1 MTSNTIK
8 ELQYFVG
15 KVCSV
20 VTTSMNRNFDETISR
35 EHFVIRVQTINADG
49 VWGTHPYNDD
59 LVSFFTTQHVISIH
73 EEVELDSN
81 NPEHASMMKEYEER
95 TGEKLESDIKAKVKA
110 KNKPQQETLPIIEKK
125 EAEQDQQGD
134 ASFVD
139 IFSLESLAEQSRRT
153 FEAQDQIFKK

>member
-1 MTSNTIK
+1 MI
-8 ELQYFVG
+8 
-15 KVCSV
+15 
-20 VTTSMNRNFDETISR
+20 
-35 EHFVIRVQTINADG
+35 
-49 VWGTHPYNDD
+49 
-59 LVSFFTTQHVISIH
+59 
-73 EEVELDSN
+73 
-81 NPEHASMMKEYEER
+81 KEYEER
-95 TGEKLESDIKAKVKA
+95 TGEKLESDIKAKA